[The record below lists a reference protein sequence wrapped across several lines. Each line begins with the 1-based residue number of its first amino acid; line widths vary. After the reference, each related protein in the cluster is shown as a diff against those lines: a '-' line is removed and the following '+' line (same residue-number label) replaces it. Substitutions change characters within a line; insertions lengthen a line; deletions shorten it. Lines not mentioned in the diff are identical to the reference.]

1 MYRKLYEVIGF
12 TYNAGIHCLE
22 CTRVLFR
29 EFKGQDLEGNEIHPI
44 FFGDEHPSTPVCE
57 DCFESLD

>member
-22 CTRVLFR
+22 CTRVLFPQ
-29 EFKGQDLEGNEIHPI
+29 FKGQDLEGNEIHPI
-44 FFGDEHPSTPVCE
+44 FFGDFYVDLVCE